1 MCQQRDIS
9 GFAFVDGEADLDKDN
24 AGYIIRE
31 TGRPSAA
38 GSCVIVRP
46 DIGGLLPV
54 YVYDDYAGFTVKRY
68 VDLTDEELETYVSRN
83 VTAMR
88 TVIRSL
94 QPDAVITGHEVM
106 GPYIAK
112 LACATTGDGFV
123 AKLHGSAL
131 EYAVKVQDRYLR
143 FAEEGLGAAHHVVGG
158 SRYMLDAASK
168 TIPGWRDKATVVNP
182 GVDIDLFKP
191 DPLRSA
197 GSRVGFVG
205 KLIAEKGIHEFLLA
219 LGDTESPGLEVI
231 VVGYGGDE
239 DPIRQLWSALQ
250 SRDRNAA
257 RDVLSSLALSER
269 SIEWLDDASDE
280 VLERF
285 RDIPM
290 EFTGRLEH
298 GPLSKLL
305 PTFDVLVVP
314 SIVPEAFGMVAAEAA
329 ACGVLPIVPDHSGI
343 AEAGEA
349 VEEKIGMPGLLTF
362 DHTRPITP
370 MANAIDRVLALAPED
385 RKRMGALASE
395 LASTRWSWIYVGESL
410 LAAAV

>member
-1 MCQQRDIS
+1 
-9 GFAFVDGEADLDKDN
+9 
-24 AGYIIRE
+24 
-31 TGRPSAA
+31 
-38 GSCVIVRP
+38 
-46 DIGGLLPV
+46 
-54 YVYDDYAGFTVKRY
+54 
-68 VDLTDEELETYVSRN
+68 
-83 VTAMR
+83 
-88 TVIRSL
+88 
-94 QPDAVITGHEVM
+94 
-106 GPYIAK
+106 
-112 LACATTGDGFV
+112 
-123 AKLHGSAL
+123 
-131 EYAVKVQDRYLR
+131 
-143 FAEEGLGAAHHVVGG
+143 
-158 SRYMLDAASK
+158 MLDAASK
-168 TIPGWRDKATVVNP
+168 TIHGWRDKATVVNP

-239 DPIRQLWSALQ
+239 EPIRQLWGALR

-285 RDIPM
+285 RDIPT

-298 GPLSKLL
+298 GPLSTLL

-349 VEEKIGMPGLLTF
+349 VEEKIDMPGLLTF
-362 DHTRPITP
+362 DHTRPITS
-370 MANAIDRVLALAPED
+370 MANAIDRVLALSPED